1 MSFLYKNEEFDNSS
15 KSKNQ
20 FDESLNENISNNNTF
35 ISKSHLKLQTK
46 NKTFIE
52 ILCDTIDKMSN
63 DDLKYNKSYIE
74 KKKETK
80 SLENK
85 LLQKNNNSKL
95 KSNSHKLIN
104 ENKININNNYDNKE
118 NKLNLTSFELSKNN
132 TSTEKKSK
140 KNNKSDLYKSNFN
153 NSESN
158 KSKDLKLDFR
168 KSENNSNKVLY
179 QNDVESNLK
188 NTESNKS
195 NDLKIYFNNSENNK
209 SSKNNENNLNTRAL
223 NSEKNS
229 EKNLY
234 ENSSKNKSKNK
245 KKESKEQYPKKQ
257 INMTN
262 FFTAKEIEELE
273 GKREL
278 INESNY
284 KDLIMQKKKE
294 KDLFFEYCEDINKLN
309 EFFLS
314 IQIPNDYLKIMMELK
329 NLYIYNKIKLFDKKK
344 QNFEYD
350 YIKVLNKIVKNYRK
364 KGINKLDREIHEEI
378 DFTFNSFFHNNN
390 GKIINLNNFKI
401 VEDVINGK
409 IKLEEINKIKVDDLL
424 EIYKLKK
431 CESLEIIYIEKEWK
445 FIIDFFKLKIIKLI
459 K

>member
-1 MSFLYKNEEFDNSS
+1 M
-15 KSKNQ
+15 
-20 FDESLNENISNNNTF
+20 
-35 ISKSHLKLQTK
+35 
-46 NKTFIE
+46 
-52 ILCDTIDKMSN
+52 
-63 DDLKYNKSYIE
+63 
-74 KKKETK
+74 
-80 SLENK
+80 
-85 LLQKNNNSKL
+85 
-95 KSNSHKLIN
+95 
-104 ENKININNNYDNKE
+104 
-118 NKLNLTSFELSKNN
+118 
-132 TSTEKKSK
+132 
-140 KNNKSDLYKSNFN
+140 
-153 NSESN
+153 
-158 KSKDLKLDFR
+158 
-168 KSENNSNKVLY
+168 
-179 QNDVESNLK
+179 
-188 NTESNKS
+188 
-195 NDLKIYFNNSENNK
+195 
-209 SSKNNENNLNTRAL
+209 
-223 NSEKNS
+223 
-229 EKNLY
+229 
-234 ENSSKNKSKNK
+234 
-245 KKESKEQYPKKQ
+245 
-257 INMTN
+257 
-262 FFTAKEIEELE
+262 
-273 GKREL
+273 
-278 INESNY
+278 
-284 KDLIMQKKKE
+284 
-294 KDLFFEYCEDINKLN
+294 FFEYCEDINKLN